1 MTHARRLSRL
11 TSVATAVIAALLLQR
26 ALVADATSSLLVV
39 AATLVAA
46 TVSAVLLWFRSS
58 FEAHLV
64 ATLVAGVTG
73 LGTLLSL
80 TLGIPG
86 SGRSSLTVSH
96 AALLVL
102 PLVVWTLQTTEH
114 RQRARLRQAARTPY
128 AP

>member
-11 TSVATAVIAALLLQR
+11 TAVATALIAVLLLQR
-26 ALVADATSSLLVV
+26 ALVADTPSSLLVLT
-39 AATLVAA
+39 A
-46 TVSAVLLWFRSS
+46 AVLAAAAAALFLWFRSS

-64 ATLVAGVTG
+64 ATLVAGLTG

-86 SGRSSLTVSH
+86 SGRLSFTVFH

>member
-73 LGTLLSL
+73 LGALLSL

-86 SGRSSLTVSH
+86 SGRSSLTVSQ

-102 PLVVWTLQTTEH
+102 PLVVWTLQATEH
-114 RQRARLRQAARTPY
+114 RRRSRLRRAARTY